1 MKIAIIC
8 DWFHPRIGGIEVHLQ
23 GLAESLLASGH
34 EPEIITATPGNS
46 QGYGFP
52 VHRLEVPVT
61 KRFGLIYTFDAF
73 RQVATIL
80 DKGSFDIV
88 HYHYSIWSPL
98 VFGSAY
104 MTKSKHIPTVATC
117 HSMMHYYHIL
127 FFLADCL
134 INWSKLPVIFTSV
147 SPSAARV
154 MSKSGRISKIH
165 ILPNAVQKS
174 MWLRPGLPRSGDDLT
189 LISVM
194 RFSIRK
200 RAHVLIKMMPEI
212 IRQSGK
218 RRIRLIIVGDGKQR
232 DSLIRL
238 VRSTGLQKTVEF
250 TGMLSQEDIAKTF
263 QQADI
268 FVLPTEKEAFGLAAL
283 EARVA
288 GLPVVGMR
296 MSGLQHFIEHGKEGL
311 LAADDAEL
319 FRHLLSL
326 IENDDLRQRI
336 AQHNRTQ
343 DTIWNWQYCLSRHLE
358 IYHKAL
364 QQFGRD
370 HGKDS

>member
-73 RQVATIL
+73 RQVATLL

-117 HSMMHYYHIL
+117 HSMLHYYHIL

-154 MSKSGRISKIH
+154 MSKSGRISRIH

-218 RRIRLIIVGDGKQR
+218 RCIRLIIVGDGKQR
-232 DSLIRL
+232 DSLVRL
-238 VRSTGLQKTVEF
+238 VKSTGLQKTVEF
-250 TGMLSQEDIAKTF
+250 TGMLSQEVPLMREVAIPVSIQVAGGGF
-263 QQADI
+263 IPHRLNFGQQAPGLLIQAGLQLAFTQQGSD
-268 FVLPTEKEAFGLAAL
+268 LPQGAAL
-283 EARVA
+283 AV
-288 GLPVVGMR
+288 
-296 MSGLQHFIEHGKEGL
+296 EHRPQCRAL
-311 LAADDAEL
+311 RRADI
-319 FRHLLSL
+319 HP
-326 IENDDLRQRI
+326 QRPGVP
-336 AQHNRTQ
+336 A
-343 DTIWNWQYCLSRHLE
+343 
-358 IYHKAL
+358 
-364 QQFGRD
+364 
-370 HGKDS
+370 